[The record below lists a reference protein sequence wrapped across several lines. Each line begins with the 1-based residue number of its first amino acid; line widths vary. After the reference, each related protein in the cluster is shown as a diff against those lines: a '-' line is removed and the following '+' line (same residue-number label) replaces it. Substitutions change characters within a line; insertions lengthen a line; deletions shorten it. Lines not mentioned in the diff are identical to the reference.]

1 MGEPSSWSWC
11 SPTHVFD
18 SHDAIVK
25 RCSRA
30 CQAPPPPAAADT
42 GEAGSGA
49 MKPANRGGSR
59 DPDPSP
65 RRRKAD
71 GGMTPQEM
79 KQLAELLQNVPGIR
93 SIELKDVKGLAQLLR
108 EAPEIGSIEIK
119 GWFGTGVVITRT
131 SATPTYAPALA
142 PPPTVLAPAAGASEP
157 EAAAVPRAAPAL
169 KEIKSPMVG
178 TWYKSPE
185 PGADPYV
192 KVGSRVTA
200 GQTVCIIEAMKI
212 MNEIEAEIAGVIREV
227 CVEDAQPVE
236 FGQVLFRV
244 DPNG

>member
-11 SPTHVFD
+11 SPGQTFD
-18 SHDAIVK
+18 FHDASVK
-25 RCSRA
+25 HDTRA
-30 CQAPPPPAAADT
+30 VQAPLPPAAIRS
-42 GEAGSGA
+42 GEAGQGA
-49 MKPANRGGSR
+49 MNPAKRGGSG
-59 DPDPSP
+59 DPDRSP

-79 KQLAELLQNVPGIR
+79 RQLAELLQNVPGIR
-93 SIELKDVKGLAQLLR
+93 SVELKDVKGLAQLLR
-108 EAPEIGSIEIK
+108 ESPEIGSIEVK
-119 GWFGTGVVITRT
+119 GWFGTGVVIPRT
-131 SATPTYAPALA
+131 MALA
-142 PPPTVLAPAAGASEP
+142 ATAPAARAGGSVGGSQVSAEVREASRP
-157 EAAAVPRAAPAL
+157 AAAPAL

-192 KVGSRVTA
+192 KVGSRVTS

-212 MNEIEAEIAGVIREV
+212 MNEIEAEITGVIREV

>member
-1 MGEPSSWSWC
+1 
-11 SPTHVFD
+11 
-18 SHDAIVK
+18 
-25 RCSRA
+25 
-30 CQAPPPPAAADT
+30 
-42 GEAGSGA
+42 
-49 MKPANRGGSR
+49 
-59 DPDPSP
+59 
-65 RRRKAD
+65 
-71 GGMTPQEM
+71 MTPQEM

-93 SIELKDVKGLAQLLR
+93 SVKLKDVKGLAQLLR
-108 EAPEIGSIEIK
+108 ESPEIGSIEIK

-131 SATPTYAPALA
+131 SVAPVYHPAVALPAGGSGGA
-142 PPPTVLAPAAGASEP
+142 PPAEGEGREAPR
-157 EAAAVPRAAPAL
+157 AAVAPAL

-185 PGADPYV
+185 PGADSYV
-192 KVGSRVTA
+192 KVGSRVTS

-212 MNEIEAEIAGVIREV
+212 MNEIEAEITGVIREV